1 MLKLYSW
8 QEAFEKMIKNK
19 RQDELA
25 VLWRR
30 FMLGCIN
37 TTSLY
42 FFPSI
47 LGAAV
52 FSTYIGSGNYLD
64 LSVAYTVNTFF
75 NLIKVKPK

>member
-1 MLKLYSW
+1 
-8 QEAFEKMIKNK
+8 
-19 RQDELA
+19 
-25 VLWRR
+25 
-30 FMLGCIN
+30 MLGCIN

-52 FSTYIGSGNYLD
+52 FSTYIGSGHYLD

-75 NLIKVKPK
+75 NLIKVKLHLKFNLFLVTIALVASVY

>member
-1 MLKLYSW
+1 
-8 QEAFEKMIKNK
+8 MI
-19 RQDELA
+19 
-25 VLWRR
+25 
-30 FMLGCIN
+30 GCID
-37 TTSLY
+37 TTSFY
-42 FFPSI
+42 FFPSV